1 MMLLVPFVLAI
12 LFALALTPP
21 GIRFAWAI
29 GYLDHPEARKL
40 HTSATAL
47 LGGIVVFVSALAAWL
62 AEILLHRT
70 GPDPEALFLLG
81 GALVALLV
89 GLWDD
94 RFGMRPSLKL
104 LGQGSAAVVLMASGA
119 I

>member
-1 MMLLVPFVLAI
+1 M
-12 LFALALTPP
+12 ALAAAFILSLLLALIATPL
-21 GIRFAWAI
+21 GIRFAWAV

-47 LGGIVVFVSALAAWL
+47 LGGVVVFTCALAGWAL
-62 AEILLHRT
+62 AL
-70 GPDPEALFLLG
+70 ALTQRPAG
-81 GALVALLV
+81 GEPAFLVAGASIALLL

-104 LGQGSAAVVLMASGA
+104 LGQASAAVAFMASGA